1 MATTQAQQY
10 SDPVIK
16 KYADLI
22 KSKTSAFRAIYFGDP
37 IRVPTSKLPA
47 LIIAK
52 RSSGISYIT
61 NAEDRHDV
69 QLVFTVITDLRK
81 DISDDTS
88 IVAGIS
94 TLYDLIEGRDP
105 NTLVLKP
112 ESLLSILRHNVDL
125 NQNVQLYTDVSVP
138 TKVDY
143 GMTMGKRMEDHW
155 GIEGTL
161 TITATLVQLR

>member
-1 MATTQAQQY
+1 MTTTQAQKY
-10 SDPVIK
+10 SDPVIQ

-22 KSKTSAFRAIYFGDP
+22 KSKTAVYKAIYFGDP
-37 IRVPTSKLPA
+37 IRIPASKLPA

-52 RSSGISYIT
+52 RATNTSYAS

-69 QLVFTVITDLRK
+69 QLVFTVVTDLRK

-88 IVAGIS
+88 LVAGVTS
-94 TLYDLIEGRDP
+94 LYDLIEGRDP
-105 NTLVLKP
+105 STLVLKP
-112 ESLLSILRHNVDL
+112 ECLISILRHNVDL

-143 GMTMGKRMEDHW
+143 GMTMGKRDEDHW
-155 GIEGTL
+155 GIEGTV
-161 TITATLVQLR
+161 TVTATLIQLR